1 MDVFFQELKRQL
13 NFKRLLTYVLIAISL
28 AGLWTWFIVGGATED
43 FLQRGVYKEYKGR
56 SAIEEAGKDRVGAE
70 GEMTLDKFQSGCDI
84 FLKSLK
90 GDNDRDVVITKD
102 LLKYTV
108 YADQLI
114 NQELRLRRMRG
125 ESAEG
130 FMHIPRGAGM
140 NFYENEDLFYRKYIE
155 KNALNEN
162 EKTLSIALLDK
173 VKKPYTYY
181 TGFNQ
186 WDDGISHMMFFSFVL
201 MVMLGIFSSSIIT
214 NDKENG
220 MDEII
225 TTTVNGRKSLTI
237 AKISIPLIMASIIYL
252 CGVGLYVLLLK
263 YLLPADALNTSIQVS
278 SRSFLPYTQGDL
290 LRNVFIVGWI
300 GILIVSSFSTWISSI
315 SKKSSKA
322 IQFSILTILGSF
334 ILGVSITS
342 HSRNMDIIK
351 MIIPGGIGFSYVQSI
366 DFPFITILGKT
377 LWMPSILIIA
387 SSIIFLLSTIFTTL
401 NYRRR

>member
-13 NFKRLLTYVLIAISL
+13 NFKRLLTYVLIAIAL
-28 AGLWTWFIVGGATED
+28 AGLWTWYIVGASTED
-43 FLQRGVYKEYKGR
+43 FLQQGVYKEYKGR
-56 SAIEEAGKDRVGAE
+56 SAIEAASKDRVGAE
-70 GEMTLDKFQSGCDI
+70 GKMTLDKFQSGCDI

-90 GDNDRDVVITKD
+90 GDNESDVVITKD

-114 NQELRLRRMRG
+114 TQEFRLRTMIG
-125 ESAEG
+125 ESTSDLL
-130 FMHIPRGAGM
+130 HIPKDAGM
-140 NFYENEDLFYRKYIE
+140 NFYENEDLFYGKYID

-162 EKTLSIALLDK
+162 EKTLALSLLDK

-186 WDDGISHMMFFSFVL
+186 WNDGISHIVFFSFVL
-201 MVMLGIFSSSIIT
+201 MVMLGIFSSFIIN

-225 TTTVNGRKSLTI
+225 TTTVKGRKSLTI

-263 YLLPADALNTSIQVS
+263 YLLPADALNTSIQVL
-278 SRSFLPYTQGDL
+278 SRSFLSYTQGDL

-334 ILGVSITS
+334 ILGTFITS

-351 MIIPGGIGFSYVQSI
+351 MFIPGGIGFSYFQSI
-366 DFPFITILGKT
+366 NFPFITILGKT
-377 LWMPSILIIA
+377 LWMPSILLIA

>member
-13 NFKRLLTYVLIAISL
+13 NFKRLLTYVLIAIAL

-43 FLQRGVYKEYKGR
+43 FLQQGVYKKYKGR
-56 SAIEEAGKDRVGAE
+56 SAIEAAGKDRVGAE

-90 GDNDRDVVITKD
+90 GDNESDLVITKD

-108 YADQLI
+108 YADNLI
-114 NQELRLRRMRG
+114 TQEFRLRTMIG
-125 ESAEG
+125 ESTSDLL
-130 FMHIPRGAGM
+130 HIPKGAGM
-140 NFYENEDLFYRKYIE
+140 NFYENENLFYGKYID

-162 EKTLSIALLDK
+162 EKTLALSLLDK

-186 WDDGISHMMFFSFVL
+186 WDTGISHIVFFSFVL

-225 TTTVNGRKSLTI
+225 TTTVKGRKSLTI

-263 YLLPADALNTSIQVS
+263 YLLPADALNTSIQVL

-290 LRNVFIVGWI
+290 LRNVFILGWI
-300 GILIVSSFSTWISSI
+300 GILIVSSFSTWISSV

-334 ILGVSITS
+334 ILGTFITS

-351 MIIPGGIGFSYVQSI
+351 MLIPGGIGFSYFQSI

-377 LWMPSILIIA
+377 LWMPSILLIA
-387 SSIIFLLSTIFTTL
+387 SAFIFLLSTIFTTL

>member
-13 NFKRLLTYVLIAISL
+13 NFKRLLTYVLIAIAL

-43 FLQRGVYKEYKGR
+43 FLQQGVYKEYKGR
-56 SAIEEAGKDRVGAE
+56 SAIDAAGKDRVGAE

-90 GDNDRDVVITKD
+90 GDKDSDVVITKD

-108 YADQLI
+108 YADKLI
-114 NQELRLRRMRG
+114 NQEFRLRTMTG
-125 ESAEG
+125 KSTSDLL
-130 FMHIPRGAGM
+130 HIPKGAGM
-140 NFYENEDLFYRKYIE
+140 NFYENEDLFYGNYID

-162 EKTLSIALLDK
+162 EKTLSISLLDK

-186 WDDGISHMMFFSFVL
+186 WNDGISHIAFFLFVL
-201 MVMLGIFSSSIIT
+201 MVMLGVFSSSIIS

-225 TTTVNGRKSLTI
+225 TTTVKGRKSLTI

-263 YLLPADALNTSIQVS
+263 YLLPADALNTSIQVL

-290 LRNVFIVGWI
+290 LRNVFMVGWI

-315 SKKSSKA
+315 SKKSSRA

-334 ILGVSITS
+334 ILGAFMTS

-351 MIIPGGIGFSYVQSI
+351 MFIPGGIGFSYFQSI

-377 LWMPSILIIA
+377 LWMPSILLIA
-387 SSIIFLLSTIFTTL
+387 SAIIFLLSTIFTTL

>member
-13 NFKRLLTYVLIAISL
+13 NFKRLLTYVLIAIAL

-43 FLQRGVYKEYKGR
+43 FLQQGVYKEYKGR
-56 SAIEEAGKDRVGAE
+56 SAIEAAGKDRVGTE
-70 GEMTLDKFQSGCDI
+70 GKMTLDKFQSGCDI

-114 NQELRLRRMRG
+114 LQEFRLKTMIG
-125 ESAEG
+125 ESASDLL
-130 FMHIPRGAGM
+130 HIPKDAGM
-140 NFYENEDLFYRKYIE
+140 NFYENEDLFYGNYID
-155 KNALNEN
+155 KNALNKN
-162 EKTLSIALLDK
+162 EKTLALSLLDK

-181 TGFNQ
+181 TGFMQ
-186 WDDGISHMMFFSFVL
+186 WNAGIVHIAFFSFVL
-201 MVMLGIFSSSIIT
+201 MVMLGVFSSSIIT

-225 TTTVNGRKSLTI
+225 TTTAKGRKNLTI

-290 LRNVFIVGWI
+290 LRNVFIIGWI

-351 MIIPGGIGFSYVQSI
+351 MIIPGGIVFSYLQSTE
-366 DFPFITILGKT
+366 FPFITILGKT
-377 LWMPSILIIA
+377 LWMPSILLIA